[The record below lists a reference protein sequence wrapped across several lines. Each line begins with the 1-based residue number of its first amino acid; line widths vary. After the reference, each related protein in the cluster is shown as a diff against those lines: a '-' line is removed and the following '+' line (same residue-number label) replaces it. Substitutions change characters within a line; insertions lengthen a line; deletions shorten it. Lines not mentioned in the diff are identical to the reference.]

1 MGNWTS
7 GTSEYC
13 YSSSVQASHMKTSS
27 PFSSYRYLSA
37 TDRLEDDDW
46 FRVGYSRVAL
56 ETNKHFSGIPVNTN
70 LSSVHVPTN
79 VFDGGEKWKVRI
91 AVTRKEIEKNEPPL
105 IFIPYLL
112 RSLSC
117 GRRIES
123 CFSLFVT
130 EQGWTRQPAYVNI
143 KLALLCECA
152 KYILKYPFPQIRKW

>member
-1 MGNWTS
+1 
-7 GTSEYC
+7 
-13 YSSSVQASHMKTSS
+13 MKTSS

-91 AVTRKEIEKNEPPL
+91 AVTRKEIEKMNRL
-105 IFIPYLL
+105 
-112 RSLSC
+112 
-117 GRRIES
+117 
-123 CFSLFVT
+123 
-130 EQGWTRQPAYVNI
+130 
-143 KLALLCECA
+143 
-152 KYILKYPFPQIRKW
+152 